1 MQTEDTVP
9 IFNNLVSA
17 NFKNRIVYITFFFF
31 FKIATVGAKRDE
43 RGLGGQGDCSG
54 IRNAGTPK
62 GLVQCPETGV
72 NKL

>member
-1 MQTEDTVP
+1 MQTEDTVR

-17 NFKNRIVYITFFFF
+17 NFKNRIVYITFFFL
-31 FKIATVGAKRDE
+31 KIATVGAKRDE